1 MSRLVCFAAL
11 AVATLALA
19 AEKVTI
25 AELTKD
31 PAKFD
36 GKAVTLTGKVMKF
49 KQKTS
54 KAGNPY
60 FTFKLVGKTE
70 EDVVN
75 IYGRGTHEKELAND
89 TMVTVTGKFVK
100 EKKVGEVTFKNE
112 VDVTKDKNDDK
123 TKNFGVKVV
132 EPK

>member
-11 AVATLALA
+11 AVASLALA

-31 PAKFD
+31 PAKYD

-70 EDVVN
+70 DDVVN
-75 IYGRGTHEKELAND
+75 IYGRGTYEKELAND
-89 TMVTVTGKFVK
+89 VMVTVTGKFVK
-100 EKKVGEVTFKNE
+100 EKKVGEMTYKNE

-123 TKNFGVKVV
+123 TKDFGVKMI